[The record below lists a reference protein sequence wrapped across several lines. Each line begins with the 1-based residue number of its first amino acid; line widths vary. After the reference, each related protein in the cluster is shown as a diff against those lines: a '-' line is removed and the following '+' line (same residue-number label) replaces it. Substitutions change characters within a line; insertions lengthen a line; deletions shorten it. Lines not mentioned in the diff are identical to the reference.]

1 MFEDK
6 GNNRKWFMG
15 TGRINTIIAFL
26 IVILIWHGLSVLLN
40 QPILP
45 KPISVLKIFIS
56 SFPEDLGKHFFA
68 SFKRVVIS
76 IILAV
81 IVSAPLG
88 ILIGQIGFLN
98 RIFSPFIYLLYPVPK
113 VVFVPVII
121 LLFGIGDGAK
131 VLMIFIILFFQI
143 LVLSRDAATHLRPEL
158 ILSVKSLGAKKRMM
172 FLYVFLPATL
182 PAIFTGVR
190 QSIGTAIAV
199 LYVAEL
205 FATKYGL
212 GYYIYLTG
220 STLFDYPAMYAGI
233 FAMGILGFGLYFL
246 TDYLERK
253 VCKWRFV

>member
-1 MFEDK
+1 
-6 GNNRKWFMG
+6 MG
-15 TGRINTIIAFL
+15 PGRLNTLLAFFFIILFWHVL
-26 IVILIWHGLSVLLN
+26 SILIHE
-40 QPILP
+40 PILP
-45 KPISVLKIFIS
+45 EPLTVFRIFIS
-56 SFPEDLGKHFFA
+56 SFPSELGKHFFA

-76 IILAV
+76 IFLAV
-81 IVSAPLG
+81 IISAPLG
-88 ILIGQIGFLN
+88 ILTGQIAFLN
-98 RIFSPFIYLLYPVPK
+98 RLVSPFIYLLYPVPK

-143 LVLSRDAATHLRPEL
+143 LVLARDAATNLRHEL
-158 ILSVKSLGAKKRMM
+158 ILSVKSLGAKKRKL

-182 PAIFTGVR
+182 PAIFTGIR

-220 STLFDYPAMYAGI
+220 STLFDYPSMYAGI

-246 TDYLERK
+246 TDYLEKK
-253 VCKWRFV
+253 VCKWRFI

>member
-1 MFEDK
+1 MWK
-6 GNNRKWFMG
+6 GRL
-15 TGRINTIIAFL
+15 NTLIAFL
-26 IVILIWHGLSVLLN
+26 FIIFFWHILSVLVS

-45 KPISVLKIFIS
+45 KPIDVLKIFIS
-56 SFPEDLGKHFFA
+56 SFFGELGRHFFA

-76 IILAV
+76 IVLAV
-81 IVSAPLG
+81 VISAPIG
-88 ILIGQIGFLN
+88 IMIGQLSFLN

-143 LVLSRDAATHLRPEL
+143 LVLSRDAATNLRHEL
-158 ILSVKSLGAKKRMM
+158 ILSVKSLGAKKRKL

-182 PAIFTGVR
+182 PAIFTGIR

-205 FATKYGL
+205 FATKFGL

-220 STLFDYPAMYAGI
+220 STLFDYTSMYAGI

-246 TDYLERK
+246 TDFIERK